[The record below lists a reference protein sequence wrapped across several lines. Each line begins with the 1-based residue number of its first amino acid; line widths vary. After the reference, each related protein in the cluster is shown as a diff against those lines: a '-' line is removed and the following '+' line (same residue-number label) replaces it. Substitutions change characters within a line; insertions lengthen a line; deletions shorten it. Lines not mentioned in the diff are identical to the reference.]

1 MTISRSKTN
10 GDERPQDDGRDTEC
24 HLFLTYILDL
34 LADNVF
40 RKARPTLEGIYTQV
54 EQTGW
59 VTNNQRAA
67 VRNIVREFT
76 RVH

>member
-1 MTISRSKTN
+1 MNPKSPFD
-10 GDERPQDDGRDTEC
+10 GDERPPDDGRDTESQ
-24 HLFLTYILDL
+24 LFLTYLLDL

-40 RKARPTLEGIYTQV
+40 RKARPTLEGIYATV
-54 EQTGW
+54 ERTGA
-59 VTNNQRAA
+59 VTRNQRQA